1 MAAGLGTRLR
11 PLTDFLPK
19 PMVPIANRPVLHH
32 LLNLLA
38 RHDIRE
44 VGINIHVFPELLKA
58 YFGDGSALGMSIQW
72 SEEAV
77 LLGTAGGTKKLED
90 YWGREPILVTSGDGL
105 HDVDVTALIGHHRR
119 TGGLATLA
127 VKPVDDPSAY
137 GVVILDR
144 DTRVRGFQEKPHR
157 DEARSDLAN
166 CGVYV
171 IEPELLDRIPADI
184 QYDFGTDVWPALVAA
199 GEPVYA
205 YTTMAYWNDVGGLD
219 ELRNSILDAV
229 SGRVRIDVPGTEVAP
244 GVWAEA
250 GCRIDPSASVEGPVV
265 LGRNV
270 VIEAGAAIRGP
281 AALGADSRVGKG
293 AAIRSAALLPGSVV
307 PDEGLAIAGIFGD
320 ASKLAES
327 ILRYPA
333 ARDS

>member
-1 MAAGLGTRLR
+1 
-11 PLTDFLPK
+11 
-19 PMVPIANRPVLHH
+19 MVPIANRPVLHH

-58 YFGDGSALGMSIQW
+58 YFGDGSALGMSIRW
-72 SEEAV
+72 SEEPT
-77 LLGTAGGTKKLED
+77 LLGTAGGTKQLED
-90 YWGREPILVTSGDGL
+90 FWGRETILITSGDGL
-105 HDVDVTALIGHHRR
+105 HDVDVTALLGHHLR

-144 DTRVRGFQEKPHR
+144 DTRIRGFQEKPSR

-171 IEPELLDRIPADI
+171 IEPELLDRVPADTF
-184 QYDFGTDVWPALVAA
+184 YDFGTDMWPSLVAA

-205 YTTMAYWNDVGGLD
+205 HTTMAYWNDVGGLD

-229 SGRVRIDVPGTEVAP
+229 TGRVRIAIPGTEIFP
-244 GVWAEA
+244 GVWAEE
-250 GCRIDPSASVEGPVV
+250 GCDIHGTATVEGPVV
-265 LGRNV
+265 LGPNV
-270 VIEAGAAIRGP
+270 VIEEGARIRGP
-281 AALGADSRVGKG
+281 AAIGAESRVGRQ
-293 AAIRSAALLPGSVV
+293 AAIRSAALLPGSLV
-307 PDEGLAIAGIFGD
+307 PDEGIAIAGIFGD

-333 ARDS
+333 VRDS